1 MKLLFDTQRIQASFL
16 SPSGNNVQHEIEV
29 RTSPITFRT
38 CRITHARLKEKDPGT
53 EKLPPKPPEADNP
66 ENCPFCHPQLLTKT
80 PMIDPDL
87 YPNGRMRQGES
98 VLFPNL
104 FPYGKYSA
112 VSLFDNDHF
121 VEIGKATLQSYTNSF
136 KNCAGYLKK
145 VLEFDRHAIHMAI
158 TQNHLPSAG
167 GSLIHPHFQIQ
178 ADKIPSNNHRFLK
191 NRTAQYFQETGGLLF
206 SDYLNHEKNEGS
218 RYVGKT
224 GDWEWVAAFA
234 PEGFFELWGI
244 LPGKFSITRISGS
257 FWEDLSKGI
266 LNAQRFYRSLFRNGY
281 NLGILSIEDESDS
294 MLELRCVMLVRSNY
308 APWARNDHT
317 GFEVMLGDMATFS
330 SPEETARKA
339 RRFWD

>member
-38 CRITHARLKEKDPGT
+38 CRITHVRLKEKDPGT
-53 EKLPPKPPEADNP
+53 EKLPPEPPEADNP

-80 PMIDPDL
+80 PMIDPGL

-98 VLFPNL
+98 VLFPNP

-121 VEIGKATLQSYTNSF
+121 VEIGKATLQSYVNSF

-145 VLEFDRHAIHMAI
+145 VLEFDRHAIHIAI
-158 TQNHLPSAG
+158 N
-167 GSLIHPHFQIQ
+167 
-178 ADKIPSNNHRFLK
+178 
-191 NRTAQYFQETGGLLF
+191 
-206 SDYLNHEKNEGS
+206 
-218 RYVGKT
+218 
-224 GDWEWVAAFA
+224 
-234 PEGFFELWGI
+234 
-244 LPGKFSITRISGS
+244 RISGS

-294 MLELRCVMLVRSNY
+294 LLELRCVMLVRSNY

-339 RRFWD
+339 RRFWV